1 MKGWYVYRVM
11 NGPIVAIARELGFE
25 GNSFLEGLV
34 VSIFIA
40 GAFIGSICSAS
51 FVDSFGCRRTLQL
64 DTIPLIL
71 GALLRFILSV
81 LYWYYHGLQVKI
93 LYASW
98 RISIIFHI
106 VYVPV
111 LFWSLFISLR
121 NIISAYAMKWWM
133 EQLICCSIHHLNA
146 SADIIFCINTFINL
160 MCGTDFWFT
169 SL

>member
-1 MKGWYVYRVM
+1 M

-93 LYASW
+93 LYAS
-98 RISIIFHI
+98 
-106 VYVPV
+106 
-111 LFWSLFISLR
+111 
-121 NIISAYAMKWWM
+121 
-133 EQLICCSIHHLNA
+133 
-146 SADIIFCINTFINL
+146 
-160 MCGTDFWFT
+160 
-169 SL
+169 